1 MSMKSQQRPAPVGSP
16 LFAARLFVVLTVLSL
31 LAPSLPAID
40 QTSRPPEHGSGVNY
54 AHYDIEAMPWSI
66 HVLKLDRTRA
76 EFRFETTLGQSN
88 QLGMAVVSEQVKM
101 LPPAL
106 GRPIAA
112 VNGDF
117 YKSASKYPGD
127 PEGLQIIR
135 GELVSGPSSTRSC
148 FWIDPAGQPHHSNVL
163 SRFTA
168 TLPDGKAVPFGLNEE
183 RPNDDFVLYTGANG
197 ASTRTSGGVELILT
211 HGAETNWLPL
221 RIGQTITATVRQ
233 VRSGGDAPLM
243 RDTLVLSA
251 GSKVA
256 PLLAGVKPGDKVKLS
271 TATTPTLT
279 GCNLALGGGPALVRN
294 GQPVAFKGIQPR
306 HPRVALG
313 WNKDSYFLVEVDG
326 RQKNSVGMSF
336 PELVTYM
343 IQLGCTEAI
352 NLDGG
357 GSATMW
363 VYGNVM
369 NSPSEGHERPAAN
382 ALIVVRKDLPK

>member
-1 MSMKSQQRPAPVGSP
+1 MSTKPNKSRVIGSP
-16 LFAARLFVVLTVLSL
+16 RLFGASARMLFTLAVL
-31 LAPSLPAID
+31 LAGAPFLPAID
-40 QTSRPPEHGSGVNY
+40 RPAEHGSGVNY
-54 AHYDIEAMPWSI
+54 AHYDIEDVPWSI
-66 HVLKLDRTRA
+66 HVVKMDRSRA
-76 EFRFETTLGQSN
+76 ELRFETTLGQSN
-88 QLGMAVVSEQVKM
+88 MLGMAVVSEQVKM
-101 LPPAL
+101 LPSEL
-106 GRPIAA
+106 GRPMAA

-117 YKSASKYPGD
+117 YKSHSKYPGD

-148 FWIDPAGQPHHSNVL
+148 FWIDATGNPHHTNVL

-197 ASTRTSGGVELILT
+197 TSTRTSGGVELILT

-221 RIGQTITATVRQ
+221 HIGQSFTATVRQ
-233 VRSGGDAPLM
+233 VRSGGDAPLL
-243 RDTLVLSA
+243 RDTIVLSA

-256 PLLAGVKPGDKVKLS
+256 PFLVGVKPGDKVKIS
-271 TATTPTLT
+271 TATTPVLT
-279 GCNLALGGGPALVRN
+279 GCNLALGGGPALVRG
-294 GQPVAFKGIQPR
+294 GQPVVFKGLQPR

-313 WNKDSYFLVEVDG
+313 WNKDSFFIVEVDG

-343 IQLGCTEAI
+343 IKIGCTEAI

-369 NSPSEGHERPAAN
+369 SSPSEGRERPAAN
-382 ALIVVRKDLPK
+382 ALIVVRKELPK